1 MEIVETVEIK
11 KVKKP
16 RSEKQIQ
23 ATKLLVE
30 RNRLKREAKKKES
43 EKLPDLPAEK
53 PLVIQEKKEVLP
65 EIVPEVKVKKV
76 RKPRVKKVKPP
87 TPPPPSS
94 DSESEYSLDEEV
106 SNSINKIDI
115 KDDSDPY
122 IEYDE
127 PPPQLPPIEPPQPRI
142 VKLPRRYR

>member
-1 MEIVETVEIK
+1 MEIIETVEVK

-16 RSEKQIQ
+16 RSEKQIA

-53 PLVIQEKKEVLP
+53 PLVIKEVVP
-65 EIVPEVKVKKV
+65 EVVPEVKVKKV

-94 DSESEYSLDEEV
+94 DSETECTSDEELNDFV
-106 SNSINKIDI
+106 DKIDI
-115 KDDSDPY
+115 NTEPEPY
-122 IEYDE
+122 IEIDE
-127 PPPQLPPIEPPQPRI
+127 PPATLPPIEPPKPRV

>member
-1 MEIVETVEIK
+1 MEIIETVEVK

-16 RSEKQIQ
+16 RSDKQIA

-30 RNRLKREAKKKES
+30 RNRLKREAKKTES

-53 PLVIQEKKEVLP
+53 PLVIKEVIP
-65 EIVPEVKVKKV
+65 EVVPEVKVKKV

-94 DSESEYSLDEEV
+94 DSETESDEELTDFV
-106 SNSINKIDI
+106 NKIDI
-115 KDDSDPY
+115 NPEPEPY
-122 IEYDE
+122 IEIDE
-127 PPPQLPPIEPPQPRI
+127 PPATLPPIEPPKPRI

>member
-1 MEIVETVEIK
+1 MEIIETVEVK
-11 KVKKP
+11 KVKKKP
-16 RSEKQIQ
+16 RSDKQIA

-53 PLVIQEKKEVLP
+53 PLVIKEVIP
-65 EIVPEVKVKKV
+65 EVVPEVKVKKV

-94 DSESEYSLDEEV
+94 DSETDYTSDEELTDFV
-106 SNSINKIDI
+106 NKIDI
-115 KDDSDPY
+115 NPEPEPY
-122 IEYDE
+122 VEIDE
-127 PPPQLPPIEPPQPRI
+127 PPAPIEPPKPRV

>member
-30 RNRLKREAKKKES
+30 RNRLRREAKKKES
-43 EKLPDLPAEK
+43 EKLPDLPADK

-76 RKPRVKKVKPP
+76 RKPRAKKVKPP

-106 SNSINKIDI
+106 SESSNKIDI

-127 PPPQLPPIEPPQPRI
+127 PLAPIEPPKPRV

>member
-1 MEIVETVEIK
+1 MEIIETVEVK

-16 RSEKQIQ
+16 RSEKQIA

-53 PLVIQEKKEVLP
+53 PLIIKEKKEVVP
-65 EIVPEVKVKKV
+65 EVVPEVKVKKV

-94 DSESEYSLDEEV
+94 DSETESDEELYDFVDKLDINHDSAPCVELDEPSAPV
-106 SNSINKIDI
+106 
-115 KDDSDPY
+115 
-122 IEYDE
+122 E
-127 PPPQLPPIEPPQPRI
+127 PPKPRI

>member
-53 PLVIQEKKEVLP
+53 PLVIQEKKEVIP

-76 RKPRVKKVKPP
+76 RKPRAKKVKPP

-94 DSESEYSLDEEV
+94 DSDSEYSLDEEV
-106 SNSINKIDI
+106 SKSINKIDI

-127 PPPQLPPIEPPQPRI
+127 PPAPIEPPKPRV